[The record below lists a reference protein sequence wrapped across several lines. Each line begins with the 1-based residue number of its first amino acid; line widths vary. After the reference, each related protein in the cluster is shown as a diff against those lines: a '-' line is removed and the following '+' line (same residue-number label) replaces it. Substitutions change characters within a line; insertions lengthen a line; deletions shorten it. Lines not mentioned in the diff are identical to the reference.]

1 MEVTMNTLLEKL
13 SVWNKN
19 YNDVPRRLML
29 IVITVL
35 TCFIAAKV
43 FPYCWPTVLAFMFAS
58 LMEPVARVLR
68 KLFRKFKAARSL
80 ATLLC
85 MFVLFGVIMGVL
97 IIFANRIITEAISFI
112 SGLPGMAK
120 TAYDTVT
127 VWITDLYMEYSDLL
141 PENFLEIV
149 RNLLNQVYQ
158 NVLGLAA
165 NLTGKVTWG
174 TVTTVISTATSLP
187 YVILTIVLTIM
198 CTFYLSYDRERIANY
213 FKRTFPGNV
222 VKQFGLIKNG
232 VIFAIFGQIRAQL
245 FISFVLML
253 VVIFGLIVIGKRY
266 ALLMG
271 LIIGIADA
279 LPVVGAGLII
289 NTWTIIELLLG
300 NYSSALGLFVV
311 YLTSLVVRQTIEPR
325 IVGKQLGLYP
335 LVTMMSMFAGFQM
348 IGVLGLIAGPVVAN
362 ICRVVLDADAGRLG
376 GTEQETPFV
385 QWIHQLKQKFFKK
398 KTDTVKK

>member
-1 MEVTMNTLLEKL
+1 MNTFLEKL
-13 SVWNKN
+13 STWNKA

-29 IVITVL
+29 IVLTVFSCL
-35 TCFIAAKV
+35 VAAKV
-43 FPYCWPTVLAFMFAS
+43 FPYCWPTVLAFLFAS

-68 KLFRKFKAARSL
+68 KLFRKVKAARSL

-85 MFVLFGVIMGVL
+85 MFVLFGLITAIVIV
-97 IIFANRIITEAISFI
+97 FANRVITEAISFVA
-112 SGLPGMAK
+112 GLPSMAK
-120 TAYDTVT
+120 TAYDTVI
-127 VWITDLYMEYSDLL
+127 VWITELYTEYGHLL

-149 RNLLNQVYQ
+149 RKLLNDVYQ
-158 NVLGLAA
+158 NVLSVAA

-187 YVILTIVLTIM
+187 YIILAIVLTIM
-198 CTFYLSYDRERIANY
+198 CTFYMSYDRERIANY
-213 FKRTFPGNV
+213 FRRTFPGNV

-232 VIFAIFGQIRAQL
+232 VFTAIFGQIRAQL

-253 VVIFGLIVIGKRY
+253 IIVFGLILIGKRY

-279 LPVVGAGLII
+279 MPVVGAGLII
-289 NTWTIIELLLG
+289 NTWAILDLILG
-300 NYSSALGLFVV
+300 NYSSALGLFIV
-311 YLTSLVVRQTIEPR
+311 YLTSLIVRQTIEPR

-348 IGVLGLIAGPVVAN
+348 IGVLGLIVGPVVAN
-362 ICRVVLDADAGRLG
+362 ICRVVLDADEGRLSAQ
-376 GTEQETPFV
+376 TETPSLID
-385 QWIHQLKQKFFKK
+385 WLKDLRNKFIKK
-398 KTDTVKK
+398 PNKNVKE

>member
-1 MEVTMNTLLEKL
+1 MNTLLERL
-13 SVWNKN
+13 SAWNKA
-19 YNDVPRRLML
+19 YNDVPRKLML
-29 IVITVL
+29 IFCTVL
-35 TCFIAAKV
+35 LCFVAARV
-43 FPYCWPTVLAFMFAS
+43 FPYCWPTVLAFFFAS

-68 KLFRKFKAARSL
+68 RLFRKVKAARTL

-85 MFVLFGVIMGVL
+85 MFVLFGLITAVVIL
-97 IIFANRIITEAISFI
+97 FANRVITEAISFI

-120 TAYDTVT
+120 TAYDAVT
-127 VWITDLYMEYSDLL
+127 TWITELYMEYHELL
-141 PENFLEIV
+141 PENFIEII

-158 NVLGLAA
+158 NVISFATS
-165 NLTGKVTWG
+165 LTGQVTWG

-232 VIFAIFGQIRAQL
+232 VFVAIFGQIRAQL
-245 FISFVLML
+245 FISFVLMV
-253 VVIFGLIVIGKRY
+253 VVIFGLIIIGKRY

-300 NYSSALGLFVV
+300 NYSSALGLFIV

-348 IGVLGLIAGPVVAN
+348 IGVLGLIAGPIVAN
-362 ICRVVLDADAGRLG
+362 ICRVVLDADAGLLTG
-376 GTEQETPFV
+376 PEQNTTFV
-385 QWIHQLKQKFFKK
+385 QWLRQLREKLLKK
-398 KTDTVKK
+398 PGSSVKK

>member
-1 MEVTMNTLLEKL
+1 MNTFLEKL
-13 SVWNKN
+13 STWNKA

-29 IVITVL
+29 IVLTVL
-35 TCFIAAKV
+35 SCLVAAKI
-43 FPYCWPTVLAFMFAS
+43 FPYCWPTVLAFLFAS

-68 KLFRKFKAARSL
+68 KLFRKVKAARSL

-85 MFVLFGVIMGVL
+85 MFVLFGLITTIVIV
-97 IIFANRIITEAISFI
+97 FANRVITEAISFVA
-112 SGLPGMAK
+112 GLPSMAK
-120 TAYDTVT
+120 TAYDTVI
-127 VWITDLYMEYSDLL
+127 VWITELYTEYGHLL

-149 RNLLNQVYQ
+149 RKLLNDVYQ
-158 NVLGLAA
+158 NVLSVAA

-187 YVILTIVLTIM
+187 YIILAIVLTIM
-198 CTFYLSYDRERIANY
+198 CTFYMSYDRERIASY
-213 FKRTFPGNV
+213 FRRTFPGNV

-232 VIFAIFGQIRAQL
+232 VFTAIFGQIRAQL

-253 VVIFGLIVIGKRY
+253 IIVFGLIIIGKRY

-279 LPVVGAGLII
+279 MPVVGAGLII
-289 NTWTIIELLLG
+289 NTWAILDLILG
-300 NYSSALGLFVV
+300 NYSSALGLFIV
-311 YLTSLVVRQTIEPR
+311 YLTSLIVRQTIEPR

-362 ICRVVLDADAGRLG
+362 ICRVVLDADEGRLSAQ
-376 GTEQETPFV
+376 TETPSLID
-385 QWIHQLKQKFFKK
+385 WLKDLRNKFIKK
-398 KTDTVKK
+398 PNKNVKK

>member
-1 MEVTMNTLLEKL
+1 MNTFLEKL
-13 SVWNKN
+13 STWNKA

-29 IVITVL
+29 IVLTVL
-35 TCFIAAKV
+35 SCLVAAKV
-43 FPYCWPTVLAFMFAS
+43 FPYCWPTVLAFLFAS

-68 KLFRKFKAARSL
+68 KLFRKVKAARSL

-85 MFVLFGVIMGVL
+85 MFVLFGLITTIVIV
-97 IIFANRIITEAISFI
+97 FANRVITEAISFVA
-112 SGLPGMAK
+112 GLPNMAK
-120 TAYDTVT
+120 TAYDTVI
-127 VWITDLYMEYSDLL
+127 VWITELYTEYSHLL

-149 RNLLNQVYQ
+149 RKLLNDVYQ
-158 NVLGLAA
+158 NVLSVAA

-187 YVILTIVLTIM
+187 YIILAIVLTIM
-198 CTFYLSYDRERIANY
+198 CTFYMSYDRERIANY
-213 FKRTFPGNV
+213 FRRTFPGNV

-232 VIFAIFGQIRAQL
+232 VFTAIFGQIRAQL

-253 VVIFGLIVIGKRY
+253 IIIFGLILIGKRY

-279 LPVVGAGLII
+279 MPVVGAGLII
-289 NTWTIIELLLG
+289 NTWAILDLILG
-300 NYSSALGLFVV
+300 HYSSALGLFIV
-311 YLTSLVVRQTIEPR
+311 YLTSLIVRQTIEPR

-362 ICRVVLDADAGRLG
+362 ICRVVLDADEGRLSAQ
-376 GTEQETPFV
+376 TETPSLID
-385 QWIHQLKQKFFKK
+385 WLKDLRNKFIKK
-398 KTDTVKK
+398 PNKNVKE

>member
-1 MEVTMNTLLEKL
+1 MNTFLEKL
-13 SVWNKN
+13 SAWNKA

-29 IVITVL
+29 IGITVL
-35 TCFIAAKV
+35 GCLIAAKV
-43 FPYCWPTVLAFMFAS
+43 FPYCWPTVLAFFFAS

-68 KLFRKFKAARSL
+68 KLFRRFKAARSL

-85 MFVLFGVIMGVL
+85 MFVLFGMITAIV
-97 IIFANRIITEAISFI
+97 IIFANRVITEAISFVA
-112 SGLPGMAK
+112 GLPNMAK

-127 VWITDLYMEYSDLL
+127 VWITDLYNEYSHLL
-141 PENFLEIV
+141 PENFLDIV
-149 RNLLNQVYQ
+149 RNLLNTVYQ
-158 NVLGLAA
+158 NVLSVAA

-198 CTFYLSYDRERIANY
+198 CTFYMSYDRERIANY

-245 FISFVLML
+245 FISFVLMV
-253 VVIFGLIVIGKRY
+253 VVIFGLIIIGKRY

-271 LIIGIADA
+271 LIIGVADA
-279 LPVVGAGLII
+279 LPVVGAGLVI
-289 NTWTIIELLLG
+289 NTWAIIDLILG
-300 NYSSALGLFVV
+300 HYSSALGLFIV
-311 YLTSLVVRQTIEPR
+311 YLTSLIVRQTIEPR

-376 GTEQETPFV
+376 TPVDNTPFRHWLNKV
-385 QWIHQLKQKFFKK
+385 KCKFHEKSAK
-398 KTDTVKK
+398 NIKH

>member
-1 MEVTMNTLLEKL
+1 MNTLLERL
-13 SVWNKN
+13 AAWNKEN
-19 YNDVPRRLML
+19 NDVPRRIML
-29 IVITVL
+29 IAVTVL
-35 TCFIAAKV
+35 SCFVAAKV
-43 FPYCWPTVLAFMFAS
+43 IPYCWPTVLAFFFAS

-85 MFVLFGVIMGVL
+85 MFVLFGVITAIVV
-97 IIFANRIITEAISFI
+97 IFANRVLTEAISFVA
-112 SGLPGMAK
+112 GLPSMAK
-120 TAYDTVT
+120 TAYDTVIA
-127 VWITDLYMEYSDLL
+127 WITELYMEYNHLL
-141 PENFLEIV
+141 PENFLDIV

-198 CTFYLSYDRERIANY
+198 ATFYLSYDRERIANY
-213 FKRTFPGNV
+213 FRRTFPGNV

-232 VIFAIFGQIRAQL
+232 VFTAIFGQIKAQL
-245 FISFVLML
+245 FISFVLM
-253 VVIFGLIVIGKRY
+253 VIIFFGLVIIGKRY
-266 ALLMG
+266 ALLMA

-289 NTWTIIELLLG
+289 NTWAILDLIVG
-300 NYSSALGLFVV
+300 NYSSALGLFIV
-311 YLTSLVVRQTIEPR
+311 YLTSLTTRQMIEPR

-335 LVTMMSMFAGFQM
+335 LVTMISMFAGFQM
-348 IGVLGLIAGPVVAN
+348 IGVLGLIAGPIVAN
-362 ICRVVLDADAGRLG
+362 ICRVVLDADSGRLG
-376 GTEQETPFV
+376 GPVDETPFTK
-385 QWIHQLKQKFFKK
+385 WLEGMKQKFLQKK
-398 KTDTVKK
+398 AKGA

>member
-1 MEVTMNTLLEKL
+1 MNTFLEKL
-13 SVWNKN
+13 SAWNKA

-29 IVITVL
+29 IGITVL
-35 TCFIAAKV
+35 GCLIAAKV
-43 FPYCWPTVLAFMFAS
+43 FPYCWPTVLAFFFAS

-68 KLFRKFKAARSL
+68 KLFRRFKAARSL

-85 MFVLFGVIMGVL
+85 MFVLFGMITAIV
-97 IIFANRIITEAISFI
+97 IIFANRVITEAISFVA
-112 SGLPGMAK
+112 GLPNMAK

-127 VWITDLYMEYSDLL
+127 VWITDLYNEYSHLL
-141 PENFLEIV
+141 PENFLDIV
-149 RNLLNQVYQ
+149 RNLLNTVYQ
-158 NVLGLAA
+158 NVLSVAA

-198 CTFYLSYDRERIANY
+198 CTFYMSYDRERIANY

-245 FISFVLML
+245 FISFVLMV
-253 VVIFGLIVIGKRY
+253 VVIFGLIIIGKRY

-271 LIIGIADA
+271 LIIGVADA
-279 LPVVGAGLII
+279 LPVVGAGLVI
-289 NTWTIIELLLG
+289 NTWAIIDLILG
-300 NYSSALGLFVV
+300 HYSSALGLFIV
-311 YLTSLVVRQTIEPR
+311 YQTSLIVRQTIEPR

-376 GTEQETPFV
+376 TPTDK
-385 QWIHQLKQKFFKK
+385 QSLK
-398 KTDTVKK
+398 TWLIDVKSKLFSKQSKSVEK

>member
-1 MEVTMNTLLEKL
+1 MNTVLEKL
-13 SVWNKN
+13 SAWNKA

-29 IVITVL
+29 IVVTVL
-35 TCFIAAKV
+35 SCFVAAKI
-43 FPYCWPTVLAFMFAS
+43 FPYCWPTVLAFLFAS

-68 KLFRKFKAARSL
+68 KLFRKMKAARSL

-85 MFVLFGVIMGVL
+85 MFVLFGLITAIVIV
-97 IIFANRIITEAISFI
+97 FANRIITEAISFV
-112 SGLPGMAK
+112 SGLPSMAK

-127 VWITDLYMEYSDLL
+127 IWITNLYNEYSHLL
-141 PENFLEIV
+141 PENFLDIV
-149 RNLLNQVYQ
+149 RNLLNNAYQ
-158 NVLGLAA
+158 NVLSVAA

-174 TVTTVISTATSLP
+174 TVTTVVSTATSLP

-213 FKRTFPGNV
+213 FRRTFPGNV

-232 VIFAIFGQIRAQL
+232 VFFAIFGQIRAQL

-253 VVIFGLIVIGKRY
+253 VVIFGLIIIGKRY

-279 LPVVGAGLII
+279 LPVVGAGLVI
-289 NTWTIIELLLG
+289 NTWAIIDLILG
-300 NYSSALGLFVV
+300 HYSSALGLFIV
-311 YLTSLVVRQTIEPR
+311 YLISLVTRQTIEPR

-376 GTEQETPFV
+376 SPVDETPFRR
-385 QWIHQLKQKFFKK
+385 WINELKIKYREKAAK
-398 KTDTVKK
+398 NVKK

>member
-1 MEVTMNTLLEKL
+1 MNTFLEKL
-13 SVWNKN
+13 STWNKA

-29 IVITVL
+29 IVLTVL
-35 TCFIAAKV
+35 SCLVAAKV
-43 FPYCWPTVLAFMFAS
+43 FPYCWPTVLAFLFAS

-68 KLFRKFKAARSL
+68 KLFRKVKAARSL

-85 MFVLFGVIMGVL
+85 MFVLFGLITTIVIV
-97 IIFANRIITEAISFI
+97 FANRVITEAISFVA
-112 SGLPGMAK
+112 GLPSMAK
-120 TAYDTVT
+120 TAYDTVI
-127 VWITDLYMEYSDLL
+127 VWITELYTEYGHLL

-149 RNLLNQVYQ
+149 RKLLNDVYQ
-158 NVLGLAA
+158 NVLSVAA

-187 YVILTIVLTIM
+187 YIILAIVLTIM
-198 CTFYLSYDRERIANY
+198 CTFYMSYDRERIANY
-213 FKRTFPGNV
+213 FRRTFPGNV

-232 VIFAIFGQIRAQL
+232 VFTAIFGQIRAQL

-253 VVIFGLIVIGKRY
+253 IIVFGLILIGKRY

-279 LPVVGAGLII
+279 MPVVGAGLII
-289 NTWTIIELLLG
+289 NTWAILDLILG
-300 NYSSALGLFVV
+300 HYSSALGLFIV
-311 YLTSLVVRQTIEPR
+311 YLTSLIVRQTIEPR

-362 ICRVVLDADAGRLG
+362 ICRVVLDADEGRLSAQ
-376 GTEQETPFV
+376 TETPSLID
-385 QWIHQLKQKFFKK
+385 WLKDLRNKFIKK
-398 KTDTVKK
+398 PNKNVKE